1 MTVGQKLHLCLT
13 QLEPAH
19 ASLRTFA
26 SETQDQR
33 AKQLYSQL
41 AQTLENQ
48 VSAPV
53 RNLLNQVETEEP
65 EHRVFQQARQQAQPA
80 QPQPVVRR

>member
-13 QLEPAH
+13 QLESAH

-26 SETQDQR
+26 LETQDQR

-41 AQTLENQ
+41 AQTLESQ
-48 VSAPV
+48 IIAPF
-53 RNLLNQVETEEP
+53 RNRINQVEAEEP
-65 EHRVFQQARQQAQPA
+65 EYKVFQQAGQQA
-80 QPQPVVRR
+80 PQPVVRR